1 MQPFVPASRGGTN
14 GCIGGLGG
22 TKAEVTRQGSYEP
35 SGSSSRPCFG
45 VKAVPERTPE
55 GSFWGPVLDSFSVHF
70 RFDFLGCLLEPKV
83 WPKGAP
89 SGDSGV
95 PEWSR
100 FGQFFGAFSVRF
112 SFEVFD

>member
-45 VKAVPERTPE
+45 AKAVPERTLE
-55 GSFWGPVLDSFSVHF
+55 GSFWGPVLDPFSVHF

-95 PEWSR
+95 PEWFALKLGINHLS
-100 FGQFFGAFSVRF
+100 FFDF
-112 SFEVFD
+112 